1 MSNRQQNTVPG
12 KTNSAIL
19 TEGPSRAAARAMLRG
34 VGFSKEDLHKPIIGI
49 ANTWTEIGPCN
60 FHLRHIAEA
69 VKQGIREAGGTPMEF
84 NTVTISDGI
93 TMGTEGMKASLISR
107 EVIADSIELVTRG
120 NSFDGLVCIAGCDK
134 NMPAAIMALAR
145 LDIPGLMLYG
155 GSIMPGHLQIGPDGK
170 PLASASDPS
179 SRPEPQSAQNPSS
192 RPEPQSALNPSSQP
206 EPQNPLNPSSRPEA
220 QSAGAERPLYFAPA
234 PSQASHQI
242 DITIQAVFE
251 AIGSHAAGKIS
262 DAQLEA
268 VEANACPGPGACGGQ
283 FTANTMAMAGE
294 FLGISPIQLTGV
306 PAMDRAKHEA
316 SREAGRCV
324 MDLVRK
330 GTKPSQ
336 ILTREALQNAI
347 TAVCASG
354 GSTNAVL
361 HLTAIAHELGIE
373 LTLEDYDRIS
383 ETTPFICD
391 LTPGGQYVAKDYQ
404 DAGGSRVLA
413 KRLLQRGQ
421 LHDGLTVTGK
431 TLHEEAQR
439 AEETPNQRVIREWSN
454 PLKPTGGLVI
464 LRGNLAPEGCV
475 VKVAGH
481 ERIHHTGPARVF
493 NSEDDA
499 FHAVEAG
506 EIHPN
511 DILVIRYEGPRGG
524 PGMRE
529 MLAVTAAIKG
539 IPELSETVALLTDG
553 RFSGATRGLMA
564 GHVAPE
570 AQLGG
575 PIAAVREGD
584 TITFDI
590 PNRQL
595 TLNIPDEEIAARLKK
610 FQAPEPRY
618 KRGVFAKYANSVS
631 SASQGAVTT

>member
-1 MSNRQQNTVPG
+1 MPNEINPKKHSV
-12 KTNSAIL
+12 AL
-19 TEGPSRAAARAMLRG
+19 TEGPNRSAARAMLRS

-60 FHLRHIAEA
+60 FHLRQVAEA
-69 VKQGIREAGGTPMEF
+69 VKQGVREAGGTPMEF

-120 NSFDGLVCIAGCDK
+120 NSFDGLICIAGCDK

-155 GSIMPGHLQIGPDGK
+155 GSIAPGHLPQPDG
-170 PLASASDPS
+170 S
-179 SRPEPQSAQNPSS
+179 SK
-192 RPEPQSALNPSSQP
+192 
-206 EPQNPLNPSSRPEA
+206 
-220 QSAGAERPLYFAPA
+220 
-234 PSQASHQI
+234 
-242 DITIQAVFE
+242 DITILNVFE
-251 AIGSHAAGKIS
+251 AIGSHAAGKIN
-262 DAQLEA
+262 DEQLEA
-268 VEANACPGPGACGGQ
+268 VEATACPGPGACGGQ

-306 PAMDRAKHEA
+306 PAMSADKAKA
-316 SREAGRCV
+316 SREAGKLV
-324 MDLVRK
+324 MALARQDLR
-330 GTKPSQ
+330 PSK
-336 ILTREALQNAI
+336 ILTRKSLENAI

-361 HLTAIAHELGIE
+361 HLIAIASELNIP
-373 LTLEDYDRIS
+373 LSVDDFDKIS
-383 ETTPFICD
+383 EHVPFICD
-391 LTPGGQYVAKDYQ
+391 LSPGGKYVAKDYQ
-404 DAGGSRVLA
+404 DAGGSRLLA
-413 KRLLQRGQ
+413 KRLLDAGL
-421 LHDGLTVTGK
+421 LHGDQITVTSK
-431 TLHEEAQR
+431 TLAEEAS
-439 AEETPNQRVIREWSN
+439 AAVETPNQPVIHTLDK

-464 LRGNLAPEGCV
+464 LKGNLAPEGCV
-475 VKVAGH
+475 IKVAGH
-481 ERIHHTGPARVF
+481 ERLFHQGPARVF
-493 NSEDDA
+493 DSEDA
-499 FHAVEAG
+499 CFAAVESG
-506 EIHPN
+506 KINPS
-511 DILVIRYEGPRGG
+511 DVLVIRYEGPRGG

-575 PIAAVREGD
+575 PIAAVHEGD

-590 PNRQL
+590 PNREL
-595 TLNIPDEEIAARLKK
+595 RLEVPAEEIAKRLKSW
-610 FQAPEPRY
+610 QAPAPHY

-631 SASQGAVTT
+631 SASEGAVTT

>member
-1 MSNRQQNTVPG
+1 
-12 KTNSAIL
+12 
-19 TEGPSRAAARAMLRG
+19 
-34 VGFSKEDLHKPIIGI
+34 
-49 ANTWTEIGPCN
+49 
-60 FHLRHIAEA
+60 
-69 VKQGIREAGGTPMEF
+69 MEF

-134 NMPAAIMALAR
+134 NMPAAVMALAR
-145 LDIPGLMLYG
+145 LDIPGMMLYG
-155 GSIMPGHLQIGPDGK
+155 GSIAPGKLPQADGSTK
-170 PLASASDPS
+170 
-179 SRPEPQSAQNPSS
+179 E
-192 RPEPQSALNPSSQP
+192 
-206 EPQNPLNPSSRPEA
+206 
-220 QSAGAERPLYFAPA
+220 
-234 PSQASHQI
+234 
-242 DITIQAVFE
+242 ITILNVFE
-251 AIGSHAAGKIS
+251 AIGSHAAGRID

-268 VEANACPGPGACGGQ
+268 VEAAACPGPGACGGQ

-294 FLGISPIQLTGV
+294 FLGISPIQITGV
-306 PAMDRAKHEA
+306 PAMSKDKQEA

-324 MDLVRK
+324 MELVRK
-330 GTKPSQ
+330 GITPRQ
-336 ILTREALQNAI
+336 ILTHEALENAI

-361 HLTAIAHELGIE
+361 HLIAIAHELDLP
-373 LTLEDYDRIS
+373 LTMEDFDRIS
-383 ETTPFICD
+383 ERTPFICD
-391 LTPGGQYVAKDYQ
+391 LSPGGKYAAKDYQ
-404 DAGGSRVLA
+404 EAGGSRVLA
-413 KRLLQRGQ
+413 KRLLDRGQ
-421 LHDGLTVTGK
+421 LHDIQTVTGK
-431 TLHEEAQR
+431 SLHEEAR
-439 AEETPNQRVIREWSN
+439 LAEETPGQPVIHAWTE
-454 PLKPTGGLVI
+454 PLKATGGLVI

-493 NSEDDA
+493 DSEDA
-499 FHAVEAG
+499 CFHAVEAG
-506 EIHPN
+506 QIRPN
-511 DILVIRYEGPRGG
+511 DVCVIRYEGPRGG

-590 PNRQL
+590 PARTL
-595 TLNIPDEEIAARLKK
+595 TLNVSEQELASRIAA
-610 FQAPEPRY
+610 FTAPAPRY
-618 KRGVFAKYANSVS
+618 TRGVFAKYANSVG
-631 SASQGAVTT
+631 SASEGAVTT

>member
-1 MSNRQQNTVPG
+1 MSQSKLPPG
-12 KTNSAIL
+12 KGNSAVL

-34 VGFSKEDLHKPIIGI
+34 VGFSKDDLQKPIIGV

-60 FHLRHIAEA
+60 FHLRDIADA

-155 GSIMPGHLQIGPDGK
+155 GSIMPGHL
-170 PLASASDPS
+170 
-179 SRPEPQSAQNPSS
+179 PQPT
-192 RPEPQSALNPSSQP
+192 
-206 EPQNPLNPSSRPEA
+206 
-220 QSAGAERPLYFAPA
+220 GT
-234 PSQASHQI
+234 HK
-242 DITIQAVFE
+242 DITILHVFE
-251 AIGSHAAGKIS
+251 AIGSHAAGKLD
-262 DAQLEA
+262 DAGLEA

-306 PAMDRAKHEA
+306 PAMSKDKYEA

-324 MDLVRK
+324 MDLVKK
-330 GTKPSQ
+330 GIKPSQ
-336 ILTREALQNAI
+336 ILTREALENAI
-347 TAVCASG
+347 RAVCASG

-361 HLTAIAHELGIE
+361 HLIAIAHELNIP
-373 LTLEDYDRIS
+373 LTMEDFDRIS
-383 ETTPFICD
+383 EQTPFICD
-391 LTPGGQYVAKDYQ
+391 LSPGGKYAAKDYQ
-404 DAGGSRVLA
+404 EAGGSRVLA
-413 KRLLQRGQ
+413 ERLLERGQ

-431 TLHEEAQR
+431 TLHEEAQL
-439 AEETPNQRVIREWSN
+439 AQETPGQAVIHAWES
-454 PLKPTGGLVI
+454 PLKQTGGLVI

-481 ERIHHTGPARVF
+481 ERIHHTGIARVF
-493 NSEDDA
+493 DSEDA
-499 FHAVEAG
+499 CFHAIEAG
-506 EIHPN
+506 EIHPG
-511 DILVIRYEGPRGG
+511 DVLVIRYEGPKGG

-590 PNRQL
+590 PERKL
-595 TLNIPDEEIAARLKK
+595 TLNVSDQEIAARLEN
-610 FQAPEPRY
+610 FVVRETRY
-618 KRGVFAKYANSVS
+618 KRGVFAKYAASVS
-631 SASQGAVTT
+631 SASAGAVTT

>member
-1 MSNRQQNTVPG
+1 MSQSKTPPG
-12 KTNSAIL
+12 KTNSTIL
-19 TEGPSRAAARAMLRG
+19 TDGPSRAAARAMLRG
-34 VGFSKEDLHKPIIGI
+34 VGFTKEDLAKPIIGI

-155 GSIMPGHLQIGPDGK
+155 GSIMPGHLQVSPDGK
-170 PLASASDPS
+170 PLARSQDVS
-179 SRPEPQSAQNPSS
+179 SRPEREARSGETPVFREAIAAGTSPYPTPPQS
-192 RPEPQSALNPSSQP
+192 R
-206 EPQNPLNPSSRPEA
+206 
-220 QSAGAERPLYFAPA
+220 
-234 PSQASHQI
+234 QI

-251 AIGSHAAGKIS
+251 AIGSHAAGKIN

-306 PAMDRAKHEA
+306 PAMSQDKHEA
-316 SREAGRCV
+316 SREAGRCL
-324 MDLVRK
+324 MELVKK
-330 GTKPSQ
+330 GIKPSQ
-336 ILTREALQNAI
+336 ILTKEALENAI

-361 HLTAIAHELGIE
+361 HLIAIAHELNIP
-373 LTLEDYDRIS
+373 LTLEDFDRIS
-383 ETTPFICD
+383 ERTPFICD
-391 LTPGGQYVAKDYQ
+391 LTPGGKFVAKDYQ
-404 DAGGSRVLA
+404 DAGGSRLLA
-413 KRLLQRGQ
+413 KRLLDRGQ

-431 TLHEEAQR
+431 TLHEEAR
-439 AEETPNQRVIREWSN
+439 LADETPGQSVIREWSN

-481 ERIHHTGPARVF
+481 ERIHHTGAARVF
-493 NSEDDA
+493 DSEDA
-499 FHAVEAG
+499 CFHAVEAG
-506 EIHPN
+506 AIHP
-511 DILVIRYEGPRGG
+511 DDVLVIRYEGPRGG

-590 PNRQL
+590 PNRKL
-595 TLNIPDEEIAARLKK
+595 TLNVSDQEIASRLKN
-610 FQAPEPRY
+610 FQAPEARY
-618 KRGVFAKYANSVS
+618 KRGVFAKYADSVS
-631 SASQGAVTT
+631 SASEGAVTT